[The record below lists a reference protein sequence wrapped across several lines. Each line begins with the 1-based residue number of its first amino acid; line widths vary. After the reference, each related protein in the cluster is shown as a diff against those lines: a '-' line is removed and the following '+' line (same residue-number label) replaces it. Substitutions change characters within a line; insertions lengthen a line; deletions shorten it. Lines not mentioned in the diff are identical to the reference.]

1 MRRARVVMAMA
12 FAVLAACNE
21 ERVEPTSSAISSTP
35 AFRTRCAV
43 ENPGDAELDALD
55 DAAPMG
61 FAAPAVAAKAAEIVK
76 IKVHVHVI
84 TTSDGAGD
92 VSAQIP
98 AQIAVL
104 NTAYAVSRFRFT
116 LASVEVVAN
125 DTWFF
130 SQIDSPEELDM
141 KSHLRRGSA
150 KTLNIYT
157 TNADGYLGWA
167 TFPKWYADD
176 PLSDGVVL
184 YYASLPGSG
193 FAFED
198 PGEPDGVINYGEG
211 DTGTHEVGHWL
222 GLFHTFDG
230 GCSAKGDHVKDT
242 PAEAEPQFYC
252 VVRDSCTGNAYP
264 GFDPITNYMD
274 YVDDDCMFQF
284 TSDQDK
290 RMHKQWTKFRE

>member
-1 MRRARVVMAMA
+1 MLVV
-12 FAVLAACNE
+12 FALALIACNE
-21 ERVEPTSSAISSTP
+21 ARVEQTSSAVSSGTSL
-35 AFRTRCAV
+35 RVRCAV
-43 ENPGDAELDALD
+43 ENPGDAEMDAMD
-55 DAAPMG
+55 DAAMAYNAPSS
-61 FAAPAVAAKAAEIVK
+61 AAAAAKAQELVK

-84 TTSDGAGD
+84 TTSDGVGD
-92 VSAQIP
+92 VSAQVP

-125 DTWFF
+125 DAWYF
-130 SQIDSPEELDM
+130 SEIESAEERDM
-141 KSHLRRGSA
+141 KTQLRRGNA
-150 KTLNIYT
+150 KALNIYT
-157 TNADGYLGWA
+157 TDGGGYLGWA

-176 PLSDGVVL
+176 PLYDGVVL
-184 YYASLPGSG
+184 YHASLPGGG

-198 PGEPDGVINYGEG
+198 PAEPDGIINYSGG
-211 DTGTHEVGHWL
+211 DTATHEVGHWL

-290 RMHKQWTKFRE
+290 RMHRQWSKFRE